1 MTIIKKFEPE
11 IKIKKSSWKAKKV
24 TLAIVFL
31 FISLVIAE
39 IWVANTMANFGQK
52 FNNIKALEKTYTQ
65 ENQILE
71 NEISTEASLQSI
83 ASASATLGLN
93 FPKNIKYIR

>member
-1 MTIIKKFEPE
+1 MTITKKFEPE
-11 IKIKKSSWKAKKV
+11 IEEKKSSWKHKKFTV
-24 TLAIVFL
+24 AIGFL
-31 FISLVIAE
+31 LISLVIAE

-52 FNNIKALEKTYTQ
+52 FNNIRVLEKTYTQ

-83 ASASATLGLN
+83 ASASATLGLLP
-93 FPKNIKYIR
+93 PKSVKYIR

>member
-11 IKIKKSSWKAKKV
+11 KEEKKTFLKPKKFTV
-24 TLAIVFL
+24 VIGFFL
-31 FISLVIAE
+31 ISLVIAE
-39 IWVANTMANFGQK
+39 IWVANTMANFGEK
-52 FNNIKALEKTYTQ
+52 FDNIKALEKSYAQ

-71 NEISTEASLQSI
+71 NEISMEASLQSI

-93 FPKNIKYIR
+93 TPKSVKYIR